1 MDKSELINEL
11 SKELWE
17 KSSWRFG
24 TALEEEYHNIFD
36 DIAKDTVELLIEKD
50 LLKDVEPFMKHWLIA
65 TTNEYSDKL
74 QSHLIKAPSESA
86 AVYELCHNHIGKGMR
101 IVNIQ
106 QIEEKTFSAIKEYEY
121 KE

>member
-11 SKELWE
+11 SKALWE

-24 TALEEEYHNIFD
+24 AYLEEEYHNIFD
-36 DIAKDTVELLIEKD
+36 DIAEDTVELLIEKD
-50 LLKDVEPFMKHWLIA
+50 LLKEKPIMRHWLIA
-65 TTNEYSDKL
+65 TTNEYADKL
-74 QSHLIKAPSESA
+74 QSHLIKAPYESA

-106 QIEEKTFSAIKEYEY
+106 QIEEKTFSAIKEY
-121 KE
+121 KEQQ